1 VFGPSDRLS
10 FRRSRTDALWSR
22 ESSAC
27 RHGCLRHQPEGGIMP
42 EAQEQIEHAE
52 HAEHAAG
59 SNRKIA
65 LLIAVFALFLA
76 LSETL
81 GKSAN
86 TEAITL
92 NIKASDTWNF
102 FQAKT
107 IRRTVVVTAAESL
120 KAAPPVSSASLAG
133 TTGGTGTNGAA
144 DPPSA
149 IERQVAEWEKTAAR
163 YRSEPETREGT
174 TELAERAQEA
184 EHERDTALA
193 RYHHYEIAS
202 AAFQIGIV
210 LCSAAVITG
219 MTMLAWLA
227 GGIGVIGIAFMAIGL
242 LAPHAVH
249 LM

>member
-1 VFGPSDRLS
+1 MRKVKDNREHCRFNLIEK
-10 FRRSRTDALWSR
+10 RS
-22 ESSAC
+22 
-27 RHGCLRHQPEGGIMP
+27 EGVTMP
-42 EAQEQIEHAE
+42 EAHEQIEHAE
-52 HAEHAAG
+52 HAEHAAVL
-59 SNRKIA
+59 NRKIA

-86 TEAITL
+86 TDAITL

-120 KAAPPVSSASLAG
+120 KAAPPVPSVTLA
-133 TTGGTGTNGAA
+133 GTNGATGTTAAA
-144 DPPSA
+144 DPPTPSTA

-227 GGIGVIGIAFMAIGL
+227 GGIGIIGIAFMAIGL
-242 LAPHAVH
+242 FVPQAVH
-249 LM
+249 LI